1 MHTPPGQ
8 TAVATPF
15 ALRWA
20 ALEAPFAADGYAGDP
35 DAGDPDGLVVVG
47 AAAPTVVV
55 TAPHACN
62 HRRDDRTKL
71 ADRGTGGLALL
82 LAEVT
87 GCAAVVALGAAG
99 GDANWDAHHQLK
111 DRLAALRPAAV
122 VDLHGMRTRP
132 GYDLDL
138 GLGPGVRPA
147 GTDAAVEALRAT
159 GLRVTTDG
167 LFDAMRPTTVTAWAQ
182 AQGVPAVQVEV
193 GAHLR
198 PPVAGEQGQERLAG
212 ALLAALGAIAAG
224 IRA

>member
-1 MHTPPGQ
+1 VHTPPGQ
-8 TAVATPF
+8 TAVATPL
-15 ALRWA
+15 ARRWS
-20 ALEAPFAADGYAGDP
+20 ALEEPFAAAGYDGDPGAGD
-35 DAGDPDGLVVVG
+35 ADGLLVVG
-47 AAAPTVVV
+47 SVAPVVVV

-62 HRRDDRTKL
+62 HRRDGRAKL

-87 GCAAVVALGAAG
+87 GCAAVVALGGAG
-99 GDANWDAHHQLK
+99 GDANWDEHHPLK
-111 DRLAALRPAAV
+111 ERVAALRPAVV

-138 GLGPGVRPA
+138 GLGPGPRPE
-147 GTDAAVEALRAT
+147 GTDAAVEALRGS

-182 AQGVPAVQVEV
+182 AHGVPAVQIEV

-198 PPVAGEQGQERLAG
+198 PPVAGEQGQERLAR
-212 ALLAALGAIAAG
+212 ALLAALGAIEAG
-224 IRA
+224 VRA